1 MKTFLLS
8 ALLLVCSVAVA
19 AAATCDDTVCDDRG
33 KSKNEASQSLTWF
46 GDRGFIPK
54 RARQSGTADMPQ
66 QQSLVE
72 KGIRFLFGTSYK
84 KSDN

>member
-1 MKTFLLS
+1 MKKFLLS
-8 ALLLVCSVAVA
+8 ALLLVSTVALATA
-19 AAATCDDTVCDDRG
+19 AACDDTVCDDREKG
-33 KSKNEASQSLTWF
+33 KSEASQSLTWF

-54 RARQSGTADMPQ
+54 RNRQIGSGDIPQ

-72 KGIRFLFGTSYK
+72 KGIRLLFGTSFK